1 MTDHTNRR
9 VAARF
14 WVQELTQFAYAKRG
28 GYASPAPINRVVL
41 APVTGGKHPANEGW
55 ASATPS
61 GRIELTVGNPETAAF
76 FQQAMDEGWDIA
88 ITFEKRDDAELD

>member
-1 MTDHTNRR
+1 MSKR

-14 WVQELTQFAYAKRG
+14 YVQELTQFAYAKRG

-41 APVTGGKHPANEGW
+41 QPVTGGKNPANETW

-61 GRIELTVGNPETAAF
+61 GRIELTIGNPEAAAF
-76 FQQAMDEGWDIA
+76 FQQAMDEGFDIA
-88 ITFEKRDDAELD
+88 ITFEKRPDDELEQD